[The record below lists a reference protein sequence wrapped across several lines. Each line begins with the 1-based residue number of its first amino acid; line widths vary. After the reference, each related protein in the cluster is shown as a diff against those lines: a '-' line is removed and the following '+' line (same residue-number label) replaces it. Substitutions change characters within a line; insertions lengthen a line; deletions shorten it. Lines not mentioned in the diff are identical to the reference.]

1 MSYQERRTI
10 VSLISTIL
18 ITAFYFA
25 YVFQKYPDASAY
37 TADVFHFWG
46 STILILIPVSIVA
59 KIIIYIVFSIINTV
73 ATNEQEPSFSDER
86 DKLIELK
93 STRNSLYV
101 FMVGFL
107 LSMIPLVMS
116 MPPAV
121 MFIILIVAGIL
132 SEMAGDISQLYFYRR
147 GF

>member
-18 ITAFYFA
+18 ISAFYFA
-25 YVFQKYPDASAY
+25 YVFQQYPEVGPYSP
-37 TADVFHFWG
+37 DVFHFWG

-73 ATNEQEPSFSDER
+73 ATKEQEPSFLDER

-101 FMVGFL
+101 FMIGFL
-107 LSMIPLVMS
+107 LSMIPIVMNMS
-116 MPPAV
+116 PAG

-132 SEMAGDISQLYFYRR
+132 SEMVGDISQLYFYRR